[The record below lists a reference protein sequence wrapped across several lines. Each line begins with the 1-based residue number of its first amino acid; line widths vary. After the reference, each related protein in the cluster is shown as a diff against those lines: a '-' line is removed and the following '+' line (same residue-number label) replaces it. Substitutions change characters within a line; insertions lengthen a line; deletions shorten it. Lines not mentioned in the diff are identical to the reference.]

1 MIALEAL
8 VYGGLLMAANAAH
21 GEAMAAHANSLAPMG
36 LLEIAHDACN
46 TASRVEMDDLDDNDP
61 AIAPVR
67 AYYEAAWKQG
77 KTKGVLHA
85 SELLN
90 LGDLTVAEAGQPADR
105 VISYVA
111 MNDAGGALQTSCA
124 VHFGSMPAPTIGQM
138 ADWSGAKPSERL
150 FPRAWNEAAWD
161 LSPPEGS
168 EWEQAT
174 VSLFASERT
183 RPSNAKDHPFSGLL
197 VRFSKVDF

>member
-1 MIALEAL
+1 MIVPEAL
-8 VYGGLLMAANAAH
+8 VYGGLMITANAAH
-21 GEAMAAHANSLAPMG
+21 GDAMSAEAALPPPMS
-36 LLEIAHDACN
+36 LLEIAHDACDR
-46 TASRVEMDDLDDNDP
+46 ALHVEMDDLDESEP

-90 LGDLTVAEAGQPADR
+90 LGDLIEPDSGKPADR
-105 VISYVA
+105 VIAYVA

-124 VHFGSMPAPTIGQM
+124 VHFGAMSSPTISQM
-138 ADWSGAKPSERL
+138 TDWSGAKPSERF
-150 FPRAWNEAAWD
+150 FPRAWNEKAWD

-174 VSLFASERT
+174 VSLFASERA